1 MKKSC
6 RKIKLRMDLLSELK
20 KSMLQLANIWEDT
33 NEKTWPGLVM
43 VVENTVEVV
52 AGEMLS
58 LLTRRGTLR
67 AAALGEWWGRS
78 NAASFQNRLVT
89 EQE

>member
-1 MKKSC
+1 MVIPDGIHNFFIKKCHPPEMKKSC

-20 KSMLQLANIWEDT
+20 KSMLQLAIIWEDI
-33 NEKTWPGLVM
+33 NEKTRHVLVM

-58 LLTRRGTLR
+58 L
-67 AAALGEWWGRS
+67 
-78 NAASFQNRLVT
+78 N
-89 EQE
+89 